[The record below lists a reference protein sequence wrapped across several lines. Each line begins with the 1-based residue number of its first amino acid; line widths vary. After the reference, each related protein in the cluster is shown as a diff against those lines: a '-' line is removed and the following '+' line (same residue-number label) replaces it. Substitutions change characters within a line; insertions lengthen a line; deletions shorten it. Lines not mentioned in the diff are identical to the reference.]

1 MLLTDAQAHLEI
13 MLEQRTPF
21 EDIDAFIENV
31 ALPAEDAAA
40 LWLYAWA
47 KASRRSRRDPQDG
60 LLSSSA

>member
-1 MLLTDAQAHLEI
+1 MLPTDAQAHLEI

-21 EDIDAFIENV
+21 EDIEAFIENV

-40 LWLYAWA
+40 IWLYTSA
-47 KASRRSRRDPQDG
+47 KASQRSRRDPQDG

>member
-1 MLLTDAQAHLEI
+1 MLLTDAQAHLET

-21 EDIDAFIENV
+21 EDIEAFIENV

-47 KASRRSRRDPQDG
+47 ALAVRVG
-60 LLSSSA
+60 

>member
-1 MLLTDAQAHLEI
+1 MPLTDAQAHLRI

-21 EDIDAFIENV
+21 EDIEAFIEKV
-31 ALPAEDAAA
+31 PLPAQDAAA
-40 LWLYAWA
+40 LWLCAWA

>member
-21 EDIDAFIENV
+21 QDIEAFIENV

-47 KASRRSRRDPQDG
+47 KASRQ
-60 LLSSSA
+60 